1 MEQGQ
6 VRAEDPSAP
15 GIKKMSIKHDAIL
28 DFMLANPLMAK
39 REVAAH
45 FGVSQPWLSCIIH
58 SDAFQREYK
67 AKGGEIFNLSVV
79 PMRQK
84 LLAAADMAVDRVMDL
99 IPLEGELKVAQAT
112 ASMVLDRIG
121 FSPKVNTGAAPPPTV
136 EVTVLQEQLA
146 KGRALFGARVSVRS
160 SAALEDHS
168 NGEEFSST
176 SPASLGE
183 IREERALP
191 SFVPAHQGA
200 EEGDSV
206 WAESSSGP

>member
-1 MEQGQ
+1 MDQGQ

-79 PMRQK
+79 PIRTK
-84 LLAAADMAVDRVMDL
+84 LLAAADMAVDRVMEL
-99 IPLEGELKVAQAT
+99 IPLEGELKTAQAT

-121 FSPKVNTGAAPPPTV
+121 FSPKVNAPAAPQTV

-160 SAALEDHS
+160 PAALEDHS
-168 NGEEFSST
+168 NGEEFSPT
-176 SPASLGE
+176 PASEMGE
-183 IREERALP
+183 VRTERALP
-191 SFVPAHQGA
+191 AYVPRDARA
-200 EEGDSV
+200 EEGDPV
-206 WAESSSGP
+206 